1 MALPI
6 LKETK
11 AGDILV
17 NFDES
22 FFALLQESEKLMK
35 LDIPLPSV
43 NQALI
48 TKRIW
53 FYDYKSIVEM
63 MLANYHHALRQE
75 VENELVDITSFLKDK
90 AQALTKSWNFH
101 ATSLKLLL
109 CQLNP
114 SCTGAILSSC
124 ILCSGVLC
132 NIIIMHFV
140 FRSVV
145 QYYHHAYCA
154 Q

>member
-11 AGDILV
+11 GGDILV

-22 FFALLQESEKLMK
+22 FFALLQESEKLIK
-35 LDIPLPSV
+35 HDIPLPSV

-75 VENELVDITSFLKDK
+75 IE
-90 AQALTKSWNFH
+90 
-101 ATSLKLLL
+101 
-109 CQLNP
+109 
-114 SCTGAILSSC
+114 
-124 ILCSGVLC
+124 SGV
-132 NIIIMHFV
+132 
-140 FRSVV
+140 
-145 QYYHHAYCA
+145 A
-154 Q
+154 QHPF